1 MLSEMG
7 GRARLAARV
16 LGFAGTEVKNQVLL
30 RLASLLEESRP
41 AVASAN
47 QIDIDNAVA
56 SGMSD
61 ALVDRMTLTDARL
74 DGLSH
79 DLRAIARLPD
89 PIGERF
95 DAVTLPN
102 GMKLSRQRAPLGVLG
117 VIFESRPS
125 VIIDIAGLSIKT
137 GNAVIMRGGKET
149 KNSNLALVEII
160 LKSLRENSLPA
171 EAVQFIDD
179 PDRNLVLDL
188 LNLRDCVDVIIPRGG
203 EGLMRF
209 CRENSRIPVI
219 TGGVGICHIFVD
231 QSADLEKSLP
241 VIHNAKTQR
250 PSVCNALDTLLV
262 HKDVAAQLLPRVVEL
277 LGPAGVTF
285 RAHASA
291 MEYLKEVRDDIVRP
305 AESEDFDTEWMS
317 LVLGLKAV
325 DGIDE
330 AIEHANAHSLGHSD
344 SILTEDASNA
354 ARWINEVD
362 SAAVYVN
369 ASTRFTDGGQ
379 FGLGAE
385 VAVSTQR
392 IHARGPMGLRE
403 LTTYK
408 WVGEGDYLSR
418 A

>member
-1 MLSEMG
+1 MG
-7 GRARLAARV
+7 LRARIASRV
-16 LGFAGTEVKNQVLL
+16 LSFAATEVKNQVLL
-30 RLASLLEESRP
+30 RIASLLDESRP
-41 AVASAN
+41 AVSAAN

-56 SGMSD
+56 SGMSA

-74 DGLSH
+74 GGLSH

-125 VIIDIAGLSIKT
+125 VILDIAGLSIKT
-137 GNAVIMRGGKET
+137 GNTVIMRGGKET
-149 KNSNLALVEII
+149 IHSNRALAEII
-160 LKSLRENSLPA
+160 RKALRENSMPG
-171 EAVQFIDD
+171 EAVQYIDD
-179 PDRNLVLDL
+179 PDRNLVLEL
-188 LNLRDCVDVIIPRGG
+188 LKLHDYVDVIIPRGG

-262 HKDVAAQLLPRVVEL
+262 HKAVAARILPRVVEL
-277 LGPAGVTF
+277 LAPSGVTF
-285 RAHASA
+285 RAHPSA
-291 MEYLKEVRDDIVRP
+291 MEYLAGVRDDIVRP
-305 AESEDFDTEWMS
+305 ADVEDFDTEWMS
-317 LVLGLKAV
+317 LVLGLKVV
-325 DGIDE
+325 DGIDD
-330 AIEHANAHSLGHSD
+330 AIGHVNAHSLGHSD
-344 SILTEDASNA
+344 SILTEDASSA

-379 FGLGAE
+379 FDLSAE

-403 LTTYK
+403 LTTNK
-408 WVGEGDYLSR
+408 WVGEGNYLVRDS
-418 A
+418 

>member
-1 MLSEMG
+1 MGRRASTASRALSF
-7 GRARLAARV
+7 AA
-16 LGFAGTEVKNQVLL
+16 TDVKNNALL
-30 RLASLLEESRP
+30 NMASLLEEFRSVI
-41 AVASAN
+41 VAAN
-47 QIDIDNAVA
+47 QTDINCAAA
-56 SGMSD
+56 SGMNAASI
-61 ALVDRMTLTDARL
+61 DRMTLTDARL

-79 DLRAIARLPD
+79 DLRTLARLAD

-102 GMKLSRQRAPLGVLG
+102 GMKLSRQRVPLGILG
-117 VIFESRPS
+117 VIYESRPN
-125 VIIDIAGLSIKT
+125 VTIDIAGLSIKT
-137 GNAVIMRGGKET
+137 GNAVIMRGGKESIH
-149 KNSNLALVEII
+149 SNQALVEIVW
-160 LKSLRENSLPA
+160 KALRENSLPEDA
-171 EAVQFIDD
+171 LQFIED
-179 PDRNLVLDL
+179 PDRYLVVEL
-188 LNLRDCVDVIIPRGG
+188 LKLHDYVDVIIPRGG
-203 EGLMRF
+203 EGLLRF

-219 TGGVGICHIFVD
+219 SGGVGICHIFVD

-262 HKDVAAQLLPRVVEL
+262 HRAVAARFLPRIVEFL
-277 LGPAGVTF
+277 APSGVTF
-285 RAHASA
+285 RAHTSA
-291 MEYLKEVRDDIVRP
+291 LEYLKEAGDGIVRP
-305 AESEDFDTEWMS
+305 AGHEDFDTEWMS
-317 LVLGLKAV
+317 LVLGLKVV

-330 AIEHANAHSLGHSD
+330 AIRHANAHSLGHSD

-362 SAAVYVN
+362 SAVVYVN

-392 IHARGPMGLRE
+392 LHARGPMGLRE

-408 WVGEGDYLSR
+408 WVGEGDYLAR
-418 A
+418 M